1 MDLNAP
7 DDEEEERMRKI
18 TSQIVAVWA
27 TASLNRAFGRW
38 ADNAFER
45 IEERAK
51 SGGTEQN
58 ARKGESGTAQQPTA
72 SPPAL
77 DVAAPTPGGGETKV
91 GEEPDHGGPA
101 GRLARDDGRLLDGSG
116 GAGRDPTPNRNEP
129 LCTVGLVFMED
140 KTMGFPRVFVM
151 DVIPDRTA
159 TQCTLNGGNLLVLID
174 NEDVYGRDL
183 EYIATILPGRRG
195 TFVRLGFANV
205 DRSFVEIDLER
216 KFLATPEPAPAISS
230 FHVTRASPQPSVY
243 SPGSIPGLSGP
254 PPLVPL
260 SANTPPQRPEDYTWR
275 GQSQTSP
282 RPTRDAPDYL
292 KYGTSDFS
300 LHLVGA

>member
-1 MDLNAP
+1 M
-7 DDEEEERMRKI
+7 MRRRSGCARLLAK
-18 TSQIVAVWA
+18 SWLVGPPRAWSVRGVQL
-27 TASLNRAFGRW
+27 ASLCPPAWHRMTFSLSVQNRAFGRW

-45 IEERAK
+45 IDERAK

-58 ARKGESGTAQQPTA
+58 VRKGESGTAQQPTA

-77 DVAAPTPGGGETKV
+77 DVAAPTPVGGETKV

-183 EYIATILPGRRG
+183 DYIATILPGR
-195 TFVRLGFANV
+195 
-205 DRSFVEIDLER
+205 
-216 KFLATPEPAPAISS
+216 
-230 FHVTRASPQPSVY
+230 
-243 SPGSIPGLSGP
+243 
-254 PPLVPL
+254 
-260 SANTPPQRPEDYTWR
+260 
-275 GQSQTSP
+275 
-282 RPTRDAPDYL
+282 
-292 KYGTSDFS
+292 
-300 LHLVGA
+300 